1 MNSSTKGNVSLVLQ
15 LCKLEIFNL
24 PTIQMKTDFFFVYSI
39 YSFIFTLIR
48 TILSLPSMNGC
59 KTSGIEISFFSALK
73 FCSINATITL
83 GTAIHVPLSVETCL
97 RRPS

>member
-1 MNSSTKGNVSLVLQ
+1 
-15 LCKLEIFNL
+15 
-24 PTIQMKTDFFFVYSI
+24 
-39 YSFIFTLIR
+39 
-48 TILSLPSMNGC
+48 MNGC